1 MWKLGHTAHRTRHIS
16 SVAPHVYV
24 SWLSIG
30 SSRDPLGTHK
40 GQNGSYTECI
50 LISTNHTAQGPSPYF
65 TCTDGSTLLLSCELY
80 RTRTLFE
87 LCITLPALPWEL
99 QVLVCGHLQGLAAVT
114 VVLRLKTFVRGVY
127 VDEIVL
133 SRHRELL
140 DVVELHRCCS
150 FVLDSD
156 IRANDHTVMAEHI
169 QSIKLSH

>member
-1 MWKLGHTAHRTRHIS
+1 M
-16 SVAPHVYV
+16 
-24 SWLSIG
+24 
-30 SSRDPLGTHK
+30 
-40 GQNGSYTECI
+40 
-50 LISTNHTAQGPSPYF
+50 
-65 TCTDGSTLLLSCELY
+65 
-80 RTRTLFE
+80 E